1 MAVEQF
7 QVPQQQQGLFSRRNK
22 GIFGKSLSYIALL
35 GLLALIGIPVFWM
48 LSGSLKTTQEI
59 QAIPIQWLPSS
70 LQWENFRDAWNA
82 APFDRFYINTIITT
96 AFGSGLELI
105 NATLTAY
112 ALAFL
117 RFPKKT
123 LVFILILVA
132 LMIPDEVVVLPNYL
146 TVSSLPLL
154 GWNWVNTYQ
163 GIIIPGASVA
173 FGAFFLRQAFMGLP
187 REVLD
192 AAKVDGCGHVRMLWD
207 MVVPMARPSILTF
220 GLISLVAKWNEYL
233 WPLVVTNEDR
243 MRTLT
248 VGLTYLFDNEGNTD
262 WGVVMAGT
270 VFVLAP
276 LIIIFIWAQRFII
289 EGITSGAT
297 KG

>member
-1 MAVEQF
+1 MAAEQIY
-7 QVPQQQQGLFSRRNK
+7 VPDPNK
-22 GIFGKSLSYIALL
+22 GFLSQRMKSRFAKVASYTLLILLLIA
-35 GLLALIGIPVFWM
+35 IGIPIFWM
-48 LSGSLKTTQEI
+48 ISGSLKSTQEI
-59 QAIPIQWLPSS
+59 IAIPTQWLPTS
-70 LQWENFRDAWNA
+70 LRWENFTNAWNA
-82 APFDRFYINTIITT
+82 APFDRFYINTVITT
-96 AFGSGLELI
+96 AFGSGLELL
-105 NATLTAY
+105 NATFTAY

-123 LVFILILVA
+123 LVFVIILIA
-132 LMIPDEVVVLPNYL
+132 LMIPDEVVILPNYL
-146 TVSSLPLL
+146 TVASIPLFD
-154 GWNWVNTYQ
+154 WNWINTYQ

-173 FGAFFLRQAFMGLP
+173 FGAFFLRQAFLGLP

-207 MVVPMARPSILTF
+207 MVVPMAKPSILTF
-220 GLISLVAKWNEYL
+220 GLLSLVAKWNEYL

-248 VGLTYLFDNEGNTD
+248 VGLTYLFDNEGNTE

-270 VFVLAP
+270 IFVLAP
-276 LIIIFIWAQRFII
+276 LILIFIWAQRFII

>member
-1 MAVEQF
+1 MAVEQYH
-7 QVPQQQQGLFSRRNK
+7 VPSQPTGLFSRDNRQRFSK
-22 GIFGKSLSYIALL
+22 ALAYAALL
-35 GLLALIGIPVFWM
+35 ALLALIGVPVFWM
-48 LSGSLKTTQEI
+48 LSGSLKNNMEI
-59 QAIPIQWLPSS
+59 QAVPIQWLPSAFR
-70 LQWENFRDAWNA
+70 WDNFERAWHA
-82 APFDRFYINTIITT
+82 APFDRFYINTLITT
-96 AFGSGLELI
+96 AFGSGLELL
-105 NATLTAY
+105 NATFTAY

-117 RFPKKT
+117 RFPKKN

-146 TVSSLPLL
+146 TVASIPLFN
-154 GWNWVNTYQ
+154 WNWVNTYQ

-187 REVLD
+187 KEVLD

-248 VGLTYLFDNEGNTD
+248 VGLTYLYDSEGNTQ
-262 WGVVMAGT
+262 WGVVMAAT

-276 LIIIFIWAQRFII
+276 LIAIFIWAQRFII

>member
-1 MAVEQF
+1 MAADF
-7 QVPQQQQGLFSRRNK
+7 HVPTQSGL
-22 GIFGKSLSYIALL
+22 LSKRQRTWLSNGAAYL
-35 GLLALIGIPVFWM
+35 GLLIVLLLIGIPVFWM
-48 LSGSLKTTQEI
+48 ISGSLKTTQEVR
-59 QAIPIQWLPSS
+59 QIPIKWFPSAFR
-70 LQWENFRDAWNA
+70 WENFREAWEA
-82 APFDRFYINTIITT
+82 APFGRFYINTIITT
-96 AFGSGLELI
+96 AIGSGLELI
-105 NATLTAY
+105 NAVMTAY

-117 RFPKKT
+117 RFPKKN
-123 LVFILILVA
+123 LVFMLILIA
-132 LMIPDEVVVLPNYL
+132 LMIPDEVVIVPNYL
-146 TVSSLPLL
+146 TISDVFGHS
-154 GWNWVNTYQ
+154 WVNTYQ

-173 FGAFFLRQAFMGLP
+173 FGAFLLRQAFLGLP
-187 REVLD
+187 REVIE
-192 AAKVDGCGHVRMLWD
+192 AAKIDGAGHVRMLKD

-248 VGLTYLFDNEGNTD
+248 VGLTYLFDNEGNTQ

-270 VFVLAP
+270 IFVLAP
-276 LIIIFIWAQRFII
+276 LIIVFIWAQRFII

>member
-1 MAVEQF
+1 MAAEQIY
-7 QVPQQQQGLFSRRNK
+7 VPDPK
-22 GIFGKSLSYIALL
+22 D
-35 GLLALIGIPVFWM
+35 GLLSRKTKSRIGKASSYFMLILLLLVIGTPVFWM
-48 LSGSLKTTQEI
+48 LSGSLKSTQEI
-59 QAIPIQWLPSS
+59 TAIPMKWLPTA
-70 LQWENFRDAWNA
+70 LRWQNFNDAWNA
-82 APFDRFYINTIITT
+82 APFDRFYINTVITT
-96 AFGSGLELI
+96 AFGSGLELL
-105 NATLTAY
+105 NATFTAY

-123 LVFILILVA
+123 LIFVIILIA
-132 LMIPDEVVVLPNYL
+132 LMIPDEVVILPNYL
-146 TVSSLPLL
+146 TVASIPFFD
-154 GWNWVNTYQ
+154 WNWVNTYQ

-173 FGAFFLRQAFMGLP
+173 FGAFFLRQAFLGLP

-220 GLISLVAKWNEYL
+220 GMLSLVAKWNEYL
-233 WPLVVTNEDR
+233 WPLVITNEDR

-248 VGLTYLFDNEGNTD
+248 VGLTYLFDNEGNTE

-276 LIIIFIWAQRFII
+276 LIVIFLWAQRFII

>member
-1 MAVEQF
+1 MATEPIH
-7 QVPQQQQGLFSRRNK
+7 VPVQQGAFSRRNK
-22 GIFGKSLSYIALL
+22 MLAGKALSYVALL
-35 GLLALIGIPVFWM
+35 FLLALIGVPLFWM
-48 LSGSLKTTQEI
+48 FSGSLKTTQEV
-59 QAIPIQWLPSS
+59 QAIPIQWLPAAFR
-70 LQWENFRDAWNA
+70 WENYRDAWNA
-82 APFDRFYINTIITT
+82 APFDRFYINTLITT
-96 AFGSGLELI
+96 SIGSGLELL
-105 NATLTAY
+105 NAVFTAY

-123 LVFILILVA
+123 LIFVIILIA
-132 LMIPDEVVVLPNYL
+132 LMIPDEVVILPNYL
-146 TVSSLPLL
+146 TVASIPFF

-207 MVVPMARPSILTF
+207 MVVPMAKPSILTF

-233 WPLVVTNEDR
+233 WPLVVTNEAR

-248 VGLTYLFDNEGNTD
+248 VGLTYLFDNEGNTE

-276 LIIIFIWAQRFII
+276 LIVIFIWAQRFII

>member
-1 MAVEQF
+1 MATDVRNAPPSGFWTMRRKQKAGRWIAYL
-7 QVPQQQQGLFSRRNK
+7 GLF
-22 GIFGKSLSYIALL
+22 ALL
-35 GLLALIGIPVFWM
+35 LVIGIPLFWM
-48 LSGSLKTTQEI
+48 VTGALKSTKEI
-59 QAIPIQWLPSS
+59 RAIPPVWIPSS
-70 LQWENFRDAWNA
+70 LHWENFTNAWNA
-82 APFDRFYINTIITT
+82 APFGRFYINTIITT
-96 AFGSGLELI
+96 AIGSSAELI
-105 NATLTAY
+105 NAVMTAY

-117 RFPKKT
+117 KFPKKN

-132 LMIPDEVVVLPNYL
+132 LMIPDEVVILPNYL
-146 TVSSLPLL
+146 TIANVFGQS
-154 GWNWVNTYQ
+154 WVNTYQ

-187 REVLD
+187 KEVLD
-192 AAKVDGCGHVRMLWD
+192 AAKVDGAGHLRLLTN
-207 MVVPMARPSILTF
+207 MVIPMARPAILTF
-220 GLISLVAKWNEYL
+220 ALISLVAKWNEYL

-248 VGLTYLFDNEGNTD
+248 VGLTYLFDSEGNTQ

-270 VFVLAP
+270 IFVLAP
-276 LIIIFIWAQRFII
+276 LIAIFIWAQRFII

>member
-1 MAVEQF
+1 MAAEQIY
-7 QVPQQQQGLFSRRNK
+7 VPDPNK
-22 GIFGKSLSYIALL
+22 GFLSQRMKSRFGKVASYTLLILLLIA
-35 GLLALIGIPVFWM
+35 IGIPIFWM
-48 LSGSLKTTQEI
+48 ISGSLKSTQEI
-59 QAIPIQWLPSS
+59 IAIPTQWLPTS
-70 LQWENFRDAWNA
+70 LRWENFTNAWNA
-82 APFDRFYINTIITT
+82 APFDRFYINTVITT
-96 AFGSGLELI
+96 AFGSGLELL
-105 NATLTAY
+105 NATFTAY

-123 LVFILILVA
+123 LVFVIILIA
-132 LMIPDEVVVLPNYL
+132 LMIPDEVVILPNYL
-146 TVSSLPLL
+146 TVASIPLFD
-154 GWNWVNTYQ
+154 WNWINTYQ

-173 FGAFFLRQAFMGLP
+173 FGAFFLRQAFLGLP

-207 MVVPMARPSILTF
+207 MVVPMAKPSILTF
-220 GLISLVAKWNEYL
+220 GLLSLVAKWNEYL

-248 VGLTYLFDNEGNTD
+248 VGLTYLFDNEGNTE

-270 VFVLAP
+270 IFVLAP
-276 LIIIFIWAQRFII
+276 LILIFIWAQRFII

>member
-1 MAVEQF
+1 MATEQIH
-7 QVPQQQQGLFSRRNK
+7 VPKPS
-22 GIFGKSLSYIALL
+22 
-35 GLLALIGIPVFWM
+35 GLLTQRQRGIINQVLAYSGLLILLLLIGVPVFWM

-59 QAIPIQWLPSS
+59 RAIPIQWLPTS
-70 LQWENFRDAWNA
+70 LQWENFTDAWNA
-82 APFDRFYINTIITT
+82 APFDRFYINTLITT
-96 AFGSGLELI
+96 AIGSGLELL
-105 NATLTAY
+105 NAVFTAY

-117 RFPKKT
+117 RFPKKNV
-123 LVFILILVA
+123 VFVIILIA
-132 LMIPDEVVVLPNYL
+132 LMIPDEVVVMPNYL
-146 TVSSLPLL
+146 TVSDIFGQS
-154 GWNWVNTYQ
+154 WVNTYQ

-173 FGAFFLRQAFMGLP
+173 FGAFFLRQAFLGLP

-233 WPLVVTNEDR
+233 WPLVVTTEDR

-248 VGLTYLFDNEGNTD
+248 VGLTYLFDSEGNTA
-262 WGVVMAGT
+262 WGVVMAAT
-270 VFVLAP
+270 IFVLAP

>member
-1 MAVEQF
+1 MATDF
-7 QVPQQQQGLFSRRNK
+7 RIPGHTGLFSKRQK
-22 GIFGKSLSYIALL
+22 KIIGAAAGYL
-35 GLLALIGIPVFWM
+35 GLLFLLVLIGIPIFWM
-48 LSGSLKTTQEI
+48 VSGSLKTTREI
-59 QAIPIQWLPSS
+59 RQIPVQWLPSGFR
-70 LQWENFRDAWNA
+70 WTNFRDAWEA
-82 APFDRFYINTIITT
+82 APFGRFYLNTLITT
-96 AFGSGLELI
+96 FIGSGLELI
-105 NATLTAY
+105 NAVMTAY

-117 RFPKKT
+117 KFPKKN
-123 LVFILILVA
+123 LVFILILIA
-132 LMIPDEVVVLPNYL
+132 LMIPDEVVIVPNYL
-146 TVSSLPLL
+146 TISDVFGQS
-154 GWNWVNTYQ
+154 WVNTYQ

-173 FGAFFLRQAFMGLP
+173 FGAFLLRQAFLGLP
-187 REVLD
+187 REVME
-192 AAKVDGCGHVRMLWD
+192 AAKIEGAGHVRMLWD
-207 MVVPMARPSILTF
+207 MVIPMARPSILTF
-220 GLISLVAKWNEYL
+220 GLLSLVGKWNEYL

-248 VGLTYLFDNEGNTD
+248 VGLTYLFDSEGNTQ

>member
-1 MAVEQF
+1 MAANIH
-7 QVPQQQQGLFSRRNK
+7 VPKQSGRLSRRQQK
-22 GIFGKSLSYIALL
+22 FIGSFFSYL
-35 GLLALIGIPVFWM
+35 GLLLLLLLIGVPVFWM

-59 QAIPIQWLPSS
+59 RAIPIKWLPTS
-70 LQWENFRDAWNA
+70 LRWENFSDAWNA
-82 APFDRFYINTIITT
+82 APFDRFYINTLITT
-96 AFGSGLELI
+96 AFGSGLELL
-105 NATLTAY
+105 NAVFTAY

-117 RFPKKT
+117 RFPKKNI
-123 LVFILILVA
+123 VFVLILIA

-146 TVSSLPLL
+146 TVSDIFGQS
-154 GWNWVNTYQ
+154 WVNTYQ

-173 FGAFFLRQAFMGLP
+173 FGAFFLRQAFLGLP

-233 WPLVVTNEDR
+233 WPLVVTTEDR

-248 VGLTYLFDNEGNTD
+248 VGLTYLFDNEGNTA
-262 WGVVMAGT
+262 WGVVMAAT
-270 VFVLAP
+270 IFVLAP

>member
-1 MAVEQF
+1 MATDYREAPPAGFWTVRRK
-7 QVPQQQQGLFSRRNK
+7 QQAGRWVA
-22 GIFGKSLSYIALL
+22 YL
-35 GLLALIGIPVFWM
+35 GLLLLVLMIGIPLFWM
-48 LSGSLKTTQEI
+48 VSGSLKTTKEI
-59 QAIPIQWLPSS
+59 RAIPTVWLPAVP
-70 LQWENFRDAWNA
+70 QWSNFTDAWNA
-82 APFDRFYINTIITT
+82 APFGRFYINTLVTT
-96 AFGSGLELI
+96 AIGSSAELI
-105 NATLTAY
+105 NAVMTAY

-117 RFPKKT
+117 KFPKKN
-123 LVFILILVA
+123 LVFVLILVA
-132 LMIPDEVVVLPNYL
+132 LMIPDEVVIVPNYL
-146 TVSSLPLL
+146 TVANVFGHS
-154 GWNWVNTYQ
+154 WVNTYQ

-192 AAKVDGCGHVRMLWD
+192 AAKVDGCGHVRMLTQ
-207 MVVPMARPSILTF
+207 MVIPMARPAILTF
-220 GLISLVAKWNEYL
+220 ALISLVAKWNEYL

-248 VGLTYLFDNEGNTD
+248 VGLTYLFDSEGNTQ

-270 VFVLAP
+270 IFVLAP
-276 LIIIFIWAQRFII
+276 LIAVFIWAQRFII

>member
-1 MAVEQF
+1 MAAENIHIPKPSGLLSRRQRNLINR
-7 QVPQQQQGLFSRRNK
+7 LFS
-22 GIFGKSLSYIALL
+22 YL
-35 GLLALIGIPVFWM
+35 GLLLLLLIIGIPVFWM
-48 LSGSLKTTQEI
+48 LSGSLKSTQEI
-59 QAIPIQWLPSS
+59 RAIPITWLPSS
-70 LQWENFRDAWNA
+70 LRWENFRDAWNA
-82 APFDRFYINTIITT
+82 APFDRFYINTLITT
-96 AFGSGLELI
+96 AFGSGLELL
-105 NATLTAY
+105 NAVFTAY

-117 RFPKKT
+117 RFPKKN
-123 LVFILILVA
+123 LVFILILIA

-146 TVSSLPLL
+146 TVSSIF
-154 GWNWVNTYQ
+154 GQSWVNTYQ

-173 FGAFFLRQAFMGLP
+173 FGAFFLRQAFLGLP

-233 WPLVVTNEDR
+233 WPLVVTTEDR

-248 VGLTYLFDNEGNTD
+248 VGLTYLFDNEGNTA
-262 WGVVMAGT
+262 WGVVMAAT
-270 VFVLAP
+270 IFVLAP

>member
-1 MAVEQF
+1 MATEQIH
-7 QVPQQQQGLFSRRNK
+7 VPKPS
-22 GIFGKSLSYIALL
+22 
-35 GLLALIGIPVFWM
+35 GLLTQRQRGIINQLLAYSGLLILLLLIDVPIFWM

-59 QAIPIQWLPSS
+59 RAIPIQWLPTS
-70 LQWENFRDAWNA
+70 LQWENFTDAWNA
-82 APFDRFYINTIITT
+82 APFDRFYINTLITT
-96 AFGSGLELI
+96 AIGSGLELL
-105 NATLTAY
+105 NAVFTAY

-117 RFPKKT
+117 RFPKKNV
-123 LVFILILVA
+123 VFVIILIA
-132 LMIPDEVVVLPNYL
+132 LMIPDEVVVLPSYL
-146 TVSSLPLL
+146 TVSDIFGQS
-154 GWNWVNTYQ
+154 WVNTYQ

-173 FGAFFLRQAFMGLP
+173 YGAFFLRQAFLGLP

-207 MVVPMARPSILTF
+207 MVVPMARPAIITF

-233 WPLVVTNEDR
+233 WPLVVTTEDR

-248 VGLTYLFDNEGNTD
+248 VGLTYLFDNEGNTA
-262 WGVVMAGT
+262 WGVVMAAT
-270 VFVLAP
+270 IFVLAP
-276 LIIIFIWAQRFII
+276 LIIIFIWLQRFII

>member
-1 MAVEQF
+1 MM
-7 QVPQQQQGLFSRRNK
+7 
-22 GIFGKSLSYIALL
+22 LL
-35 GLLALIGIPVFWM
+35 LLMLIGVPVFWM
-48 LSGSLKTTQEI
+48 VSGSLKTTQEI
-59 QAIPIQWLPSS
+59 QAIPIKWLPTS
-70 LQWENFRDAWNA
+70 LQWENFREAWNA
-82 APFDRFYINTIITT
+82 APFGRFYLNTIITT
-96 AFGSGLELI
+96 AFGSGLELL
-105 NATLTAY
+105 NATFTAY

-117 RFPKKT
+117 RFPRKT
-123 LVFILILVA
+123 LVFVLILIA

-146 TVSSLPLL
+146 TVAGIPFF
-154 GWNWVNTYQ
+154 GWNWINTYQ

-173 FGAFFLRQAFMGLP
+173 FGAFFLRQAFLGLP

-192 AAKVDGCGHVRMLWD
+192 AARVDGCGHVRMLWD

-248 VGLTYLFDNEGNTD
+248 VGLTYLFDSEGNTE

>member
-1 MAVEQF
+1 MAADY
-7 QVPQQQQGLFSRRNK
+7 QVPAQSGL
-22 GIFGKSLSYIALL
+22 LSKRQRIWLGNGAAYL
-35 GLLALIGIPVFWM
+35 GLAVILLLIGIPLFWM
-48 LSGSLKTTQEI
+48 ISGSLKTTQEVRS
-59 QAIPIQWLPSS
+59 IPIKWFPSAFRWGNFKEA
-70 LQWENFRDAWNA
+70 WEA
-82 APFDRFYINTIITT
+82 APFGRFYINTLITT
-96 AFGSGLELI
+96 AIGSGLELI
-105 NATLTAY
+105 NAVMTAY

-117 RFPKKT
+117 RFPKKN
-123 LVFILILVA
+123 LVFMLILIA
-132 LMIPDEVVVLPNYL
+132 LMIPDEVVIVPNYL
-146 TVSSLPLL
+146 TISDVFGHS
-154 GWNWVNTYQ
+154 WVNTYQ

-173 FGAFFLRQAFMGLP
+173 FGAFLLRQAFLGLP
-187 REVLD
+187 REVIE
-192 AAKVDGCGHVRMLWD
+192 AAKIDGAGHVRMLKD

-248 VGLTYLFDNEGNTD
+248 VGLTYLFDNEGNTQ

-270 VFVLAP
+270 IFVLAP
-276 LIIIFIWAQRFII
+276 LIFVFIWAQRFII

>member
-1 MAVEQF
+1 MAVEYR
-7 QVPQQQQGLFSRRNK
+7 VPAQSGLLTKRQRKLLGSAA
-22 GIFGKSLSYIALL
+22 GYL
-35 GLLALIGIPVFWM
+35 GLLFLLVLIGIPIFWM
-48 LSGSLKTTQEI
+48 LSGSLKTTAEI
-59 QAIPIQWLPSS
+59 RRIPVQWLPTS
-70 LQWENFRDAWNA
+70 LQWSNFRDAWEA
-82 APFDRFYINTIITT
+82 APFGRFYINTIITT
-96 AFGSGLELI
+96 LLGSGAELV
-105 NATLTAY
+105 NAVMTAY

-117 RFPKKT
+117 KFPKKN
-123 LVFILILVA
+123 LVFMLILIA
-132 LMIPDEVVVLPNYL
+132 LMIPDEVVIVPNYL
-146 TVSSLPLL
+146 TISDVFGHS
-154 GWNWVNTYQ
+154 WVNTYQ

-173 FGAFFLRQAFMGLP
+173 FGAFLLRQAFLGLP
-187 REVLD
+187 REVME
-192 AAKVDGCGHVRMLWD
+192 AAKIEGAGHVRMLWD
-207 MVVPMARPSILTF
+207 MVIPMARPSILTF

-248 VGLTYLFDNEGNTD
+248 VGLTYLFDNEGNTQ

-270 VFVLAP
+270 IFVLAP